1 MPVTG
6 NKVETHPPGGSVP
19 ENVETGDPR
28 VHLARWMTSPENP
41 YFSRLVVNR
50 IWKHFLGRG
59 LVEPE
64 DDFRSTNPATNEPL
78 LNFLSEELIRQK
90 FDLKAVMRMIMN
102 SRVYQLSSEPNDS
115 NFEDQQNYSHF
126 LVARIP
132 AEVLLDSISE
142 VTGSP
147 ENFVGMPSGTR
158 AIRLWDNRM
167 PSYFLDTFG
176 RSERASACEC
186 GKSGEPTMA
195 QALHLMN
202 APEIDSKIR
211 DPDGRVA
218 RLIGAGLTQDE
229 IINELCLAALG
240 RPPDQKETRIAGEL
254 FAQAASAE
262 AACDFLWTLLNSY
275 DFLFVR

>member
-1 MPVTG
+1 
-6 NKVETHPPGGSVP
+6 
-19 ENVETGDPR
+19 
-28 VHLARWMTSPENP
+28 
-41 YFSRLVVNR
+41 
-50 IWKHFLGRG
+50 
-59 LVEPE
+59 
-64 DDFRSTNPATNEPL
+64 
-78 LNFLSEELIRQK
+78 
-90 FDLKAVMRMIMN
+90 MIMN

-126 LVARIP
+126 LVTRIP
-132 AEVLLDSISE
+132 AEVLLDSISD

-147 ENFVGMPSGTR
+147 ESFAGMPPGTR
-158 AIRLWDNRM
+158 AIRLWDNRL

-202 APEIDSKIR
+202 APAIDGKIR

-218 RLIGAGLTQDE
+218 RLMGANLSHGE
-229 IINELCLAALG
+229 IISELCLAAFG
-240 RPPDQKETRIAGEL
+240 RPPSRKEILIAGEL
-254 FAQAASAE
+254 FAQAAPAE
-262 AACDFLWTLLNSY
+262 AAGDFLWTLLNSY